1 MWNLEKWQGRT
12 YFQDRNRDADVANGH
27 VDMQG
32 EGKVG

>member
-1 MWNLEKWQGRT
+1 MWNLEKWHRRT
-12 YFQDRNRDADVANGH
+12 YFQDSNRDADVENGH